1 MAYALKNTMKRYKS
15 WRNGNFTPSNVELL
29 VSSRCNL
36 RCIMCNVWRLA
47 EKDQLIA
54 HEELEISEYKNLL
67 DELSQLGTKS
77 VCISGGEP
85 LLKKGVFSII
95 HKAKEKGLFVELI
108 TNGTLITSE
117 IAQRVIESGVDLV
130 TISIDAPRA
139 EVHDQVRGASG
150 SWEKSTR
157 GLRTLSNLRKRLNS
171 QKPKLAVD
179 YVVTKINCRFIPEMI
194 DLKPRLGF
202 DEIHLLPIIGR
213 TSVAKELFLGM
224 DDLRWLKENLKSI
237 KHKMKLQNLPT
248 SKLTPI
254 SSICNDMQSAVKG
267 RYKILDVNLSEKTGR
282 EILCFA
288 PWVQATIDPFGNVYP
303 CCYACTFQNSSEDL
317 TRTCWGDEDFPMGN
331 LKEESF
337 EQIWHGD
344 RFRTFREK
352 CHDPA
357 GRFAMCR
364 YCGYDFSQSAVM
376 TGMLSRRRFFL
387 RHIHKYAFQLIRK
400 TAGE

>member
-1 MAYALKNTMKRYKS
+1 
-15 WRNGNFTPSNVELL
+15 
-29 VSSRCNL
+29 
-36 RCIMCNVWRLA
+36 MCNVWRLA
-47 EKDQLIA
+47 EKNQSIA
-54 HEELEISEYKNLL
+54 HKELEISEYKNLL
-67 DELSQLGTKS
+67 DELSLLGTKS

-95 HKAKEKGLFVELI
+95 QKAKEKGLFVEFI

-117 IAQRVIESGVDLV
+117 IAQRVIESGVDMV

-139 EVHDQVRGASG
+139 EVHDQIRGARG

-157 GLRTLSNLRKRLNS
+157 GLRTLSNLRKRSNS
-171 QKPKLAVD
+171 QKPRLAID
-179 YVVTKINCRFIPEMI
+179 YVVTKINCRLIPEMI

-237 KHKMKLQNLPT
+237 KHKMKLHNLPT
-248 SKLTPI
+248 SKLTPM

-267 RYKILDVNLSEKTGR
+267 RYKILNVNLSERTGR
-282 EILCFA
+282 EISCFA

-376 TGMLSRRRFFL
+376 TGLLSRRRFFL